1 MNNIGSVEENK
12 SMIENVSKSIEEYIS
27 STKDSIVNNPVVNKG
42 SDVLNS
48 SSQIV
53 SRAVNNINMQNAK
66 EVMMDTVTNS
76 STSIYFIII
85 LLVLAGIV
93 CYILYYIIVDNVI
106 YQKRML
112 LSGTEVPLLCTKLN
126 KFSITDILESGNGN
140 KRTYCFW
147 IYILET
153 NNTESNKNIAYI
165 IDPKNADITNYNMKK
180 SSLCIRL
187 SNNSN
192 SIQIRFGNTETNATD
207 PDAVVNLSASDNIF
221 LTKSYGTSPDTKK
234 YICGV
239 EIEYIPIQRWVHVG
253 VVLKDNYY
261 SGPEQNGNGSI
272 TIYID
277 GNFIKTLDNKNKKD
291 YSYYLDAILD
301 TNKFELEHTGH
312 IYIGG
317 YESPTGTSPL
327 GFSGLLSRFTIFNY
341 DLNRNDIF
349 KEYVSGPIKGGLSSF
364 GLSAYGIRSP
374 IYKLNNKDSVVY
386 Y

>member
-153 NNTESNKNIAYI
+153 NNTESYKNIAYI
-165 IDPKNADITNYNMKK
+165 IDPKNADDTNNINK

-187 SNNSN
+187 SKN
-192 SIQIRFGNTETNATD
+192 SIQIRFGNTETGVTNAN
-207 PDAVVNLSASDNIF
+207 AVVNLSSDNTAF
-221 LTKSYGTSPDTKK
+221 LTKSYGTSPETK

-261 SGPEQNGNGSI
+261 SGPEHNGNGSI

-277 GNFIKTLDNKNKKD
+277 GNFIKTLDNTNTKD
-291 YSYYLDAILD
+291 YPSYNSAILD